1 MALKLAQEKQAARVG
16 NLQKPA
22 YYIPFG
28 VRLFRAIFAP
38 IFRVAFLLLT
48 RVKFEGKD
56 NIPKSGPYIIAYN
69 HVSLFEP
76 PLLLAFWPTF
86 PEAVAGADVLDRPG
100 QKILVRG
107 YGVIPVHRG
116 EYDRKVILDMLKVL
130 DAGRPLMIAPE
141 GGRSHKPGLRKGFA
155 GVAYLMDRAKV
166 PVLPV
171 GIGGTSDDFGSRAIR
186 GKRPEV
192 HIRIGKPFM
201 LPSVEGSGEE
211 RRAAR
216 QSNADLVMRH
226 IAALLP
232 EEYWGLYKPI

>member
-1 MALKLAQEKQAARVG
+1 
-16 NLQKPA
+16 
-22 YYIPFG
+22 
-28 VRLFRAIFAP
+28 
-38 IFRVAFLLLT
+38 
-48 RVKFEGKD
+48 
-56 NIPKSGPYIIAYN
+56 
-69 HVSLFEP
+69 
-76 PLLLAFWPTF
+76 
-86 PEAVAGADVLDRPG
+86 
-100 QKILVRG
+100 
-107 YGVIPVHRG
+107 
-116 EYDRKVILDMLKVL
+116 
-130 DAGRPLMIAPE
+130 
-141 GGRSHKPGLRKGFA
+141 
-155 GVAYLMDRAKV
+155 MDRAKV

>member
-1 MALKLAQEKQAARVG
+1 
-16 NLQKPA
+16 
-22 YYIPFG
+22 
-28 VRLFRAIFAP
+28 
-38 IFRVAFLLLT
+38 
-48 RVKFEGKD
+48 
-56 NIPKSGPYIIAYN
+56 
-69 HVSLFEP
+69 
-76 PLLLAFWPTF
+76 
-86 PEAVAGADVLDRPG
+86 
-100 QKILVRG
+100 VRG